1 MRGVSALKRLLL
13 LLFLIIPAGC
23 KQEAYLASNQD
34 QVEIV
39 VTQLISP
46 WSIDNDGEYFF
57 ISEKAGTIV
66 KGRQDEKLIRENV
79 HLSAPLSNAAES
91 GLLGFVLDKSFQ
103 ESHKA
108 YAYYTYDLAGAPVNR
123 IVTLQYDGDSWHEKD
138 ILLDGI
144 ESGPVHHGG
153 RLAFSPDNVLYATI
167 GDGAN
172 PDSAQNLNSFN
183 GKILRLNEE
192 NTFEIVS
199 SGHRNPQG
207 LAWDESGKLYAS
219 EHGQSANDEVNIIEE
234 GKNYGWP
241 VIQGTESE
249 DGLETPFL
257 TSGSSETWAPSGMV
271 FHKGLLYIAA
281 LRGEAIL
288 VIDTKSGKVVDK
300 IEGFGRIRDVFS
312 DGNSLYFITNNTDGR
327 GKPTNEDDV
336 LYRLTR
342 N

>member
-1 MRGVSALKRLLL
+1 MKRLLL

-23 KQEAYLASNQD
+23 EQEAYLAPNHEQI
-34 QVEIV
+34 EKV

-46 WSIDNDGEYFF
+46 WSIDYDGESFF

-66 KGRQDEKLIRENV
+66 KGQQDGKLIREDV

-91 GLLGFVLDKSFQ
+91 GLLSFVLDKGFR
-103 ESHKA
+103 ESRKA
-108 YAYYTYDLAGAPVNR
+108 YAYYTYDLRGTPVNR
-123 IVTLQYDGDSWHEKD
+123 IVTLQYDGDSWHEKE

-153 RLAFSPDNVLYATI
+153 RLAFSPDNILYATI

-207 LAWDESGKLYAS
+207 LAWDKNGTLYAS

-241 VIQGTESE
+241 VIEGTESE
-249 DGLETPFL
+249 DGLETPLL
-257 TSGSSETWAPSGMV
+257 TSGSGETWAPSGMA

-288 VIDTKSGKVVDK
+288 VMDTKSGKVVDK

-312 DGNSLYFITNNTDGR
+312 DGKSLYFISNNTDGR
-327 GKPTNEDDV
+327 GKPTDEDDV